1 MRGSVVV
8 LIAALA
14 AAGCTERAKI
24 KEEAR
29 TLTGGDPDKGMAAI
43 GRYGCAACHVIPG
56 IGGASGTVGP
66 PLTAIASRGYLAGHL
81 PNSPSN
87 MMLWIQQPQ
96 QIDRKTVMP
105 NMGVTDEDA
114 RNITAYLYTLR

>member
-1 MRGSVVV
+1 MRRSLVV
-8 LIAALA
+8 LVAALF
-14 AAGCTERAKI
+14 AAGCTPQAKI
-24 KEEAR
+24 REEAR
-29 TLTGGDPDKGMAAI
+29 TLTGGDPEKGVAAI
-43 GRYGCAACHVIPG
+43 ARYGCAACHVIPG
-56 IGGASGTVGP
+56 IRGAAGTVGP

-81 PNSPSN
+81 PNSPAN

-96 QIDRKTVMP
+96 HIDRRTAMP